1 MIGARGLEERR
12 SIETTGAQQRATQ
25 SELLAGQERQIG
37 LTGREERLGIQTSG
51 LEQRATQSQLLAG
64 QERQIGLTGREERET
79 QRERFTGETGLT
91 RVRGEEE
98 RAGIRETGSEQR
110 QTGLQQEMFRR
121 YK

>member
-1 MIGARGLEERR
+1 LIGAQGLEERR

-64 QERQIGLTGREERET
+64 QERQIGLTGA
-79 QRERFTGETGLT
+79 
-91 RVRGEEE
+91 RG
-98 RAGIRETGSEQR
+98 Q
-110 QTGLQQEMFRR
+110 LQVPRNALLNASALLEKPDLLGFAV
-121 YK
+121 KKIVVVLKPPT

>member
-1 MIGARGLEERR
+1 MIGAQGLEERR

-37 LTGREERLGIQTSG
+37 LTGREER
-51 LEQRATQSQLLAG
+51 
-64 QERQIGLTGREERET
+64 ET
-79 QRERFTGETGLT
+79 QRERFAGETGLT
-91 RVRGEEE
+91 RVRGEED

-121 YK
+121 YKEDRDYQQAQTQYRV